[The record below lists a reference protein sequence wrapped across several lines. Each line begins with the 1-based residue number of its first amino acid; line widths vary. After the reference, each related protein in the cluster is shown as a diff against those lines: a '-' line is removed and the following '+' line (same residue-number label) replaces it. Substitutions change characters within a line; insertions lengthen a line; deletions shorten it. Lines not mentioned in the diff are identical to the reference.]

1 MGVNRLS
8 WVANRSI
15 SSSIIP
21 AYFQT
26 RCSTVHILLP
36 LLDELSEDSAVPGG
50 PKGRYHLQK
59 TTMAHPSRRGNLVA
73 AERRP
78 TLTSAI

>member
-8 WVANRSI
+8 WVANRSV

-50 PKGRYHLQK
+50 PKGRYRLHK
-59 TTMAHPSRRGNLVA
+59 TTMAH
-73 AERRP
+73 E
-78 TLTSAI
+78 